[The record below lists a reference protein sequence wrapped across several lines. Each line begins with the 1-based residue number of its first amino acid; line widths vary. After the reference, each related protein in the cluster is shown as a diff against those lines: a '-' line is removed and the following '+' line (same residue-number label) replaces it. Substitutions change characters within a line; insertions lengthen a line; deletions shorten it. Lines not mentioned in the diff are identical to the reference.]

1 VPVYNSAEVLGKL
14 VERLEPVLRSL
25 QRPFELVLVND
36 GSRDRSWDAIRAV
49 AARHPAVRGVDLTRN
64 FGQHNALL
72 AGIRR
77 ARHEIVVTMDDDLQH
92 PPAEIPR
99 LVDALAS
106 SYDVVYGAPA
116 QEQHGFWRDVASVLT
131 KLALQAAMD
140 IRMARA
146 SSAFRAF
153 RAQILAPYRDF
164 DGPFVDVD
172 ALLGWTTE
180 RFGVVTV
187 PHGPRYAG
195 SSNYSFRSLVRHAV
209 NMVTCYSV
217 LPLRLASLAG
227 FAFTLFGVGVLAWVL
242 GRYLLEGGT
251 PEGFPFLASIIAI
264 FSGAQ
269 LFASGMIGEYL
280 ARTHFR
286 SMGRPGSVVRE
297 TTDDVAAL
305 G

>member
-1 VPVYNSAEVLGKL
+1 MAGAATVSGVASPRVAAAGVSIVIPVFNSETIVGELVDRLVAVMDAYGRPWEVL
-14 VERLEPVLRSL
+14 
-25 QRPFELVLVND
+25 LVND

-49 AARHPAVRGVDLTRN
+49 AARHAVVRGVDLTRN

-77 ARHEIVVTMDDDLQH
+77 ARHEVVVTMDDDLQH

-99 LVDALAS
+99 LVDELGAGG
-106 SYDVVYGAPA
+106 YDVVYGAPA
-116 QEQHGFWRDVASVLT
+116 QEQHGLWRDAASVLT

-195 SSNYSFRSLVRHAV
+195 RSNYSFR
-209 NMVTCYSV
+209 
-217 LPLRLASLAG
+217 
-227 FAFTLFGVGVLAWVL
+227 
-242 GRYLLEGGT
+242 GT
-251 PEGFPFLASIIAI
+251 
-264 FSGAQ
+264 
-269 LFASGMIGEYL
+269 
-280 ARTHFR
+280 R
-286 SMGRPGSVVRE
+286 
-297 TTDDVAAL
+297 
-305 G
+305 